1 MLSEMKWMPV
11 VFFGCLSFC
20 AFLSHQVVL
29 SNYRSEYDAMISSKQ
44 QRLVWESNNNNSYWF
59 SYSMMLVGCSV
70 MLGYF
75 LISILGL
82 KYIKKYAK
90 DLIKVSVV
98 PFLIWFISSLAWLGT
113 NIAY

>member
-1 MLSEMKWMPV
+1 
-11 VFFGCLSFC
+11 
-20 AFLSHQVVL
+20 
-29 SNYRSEYDAMISSKQ
+29 
-44 QRLVWESNNNNSYWF
+44 
-59 SYSMMLVGCSV
+59 MMLVGCSV

-90 DLIKVSVV
+90 DLIKVSLV
-98 PFLIWFISSLAWLGT
+98 PFLIWFISSLAWLGS